1 MIFMGKLKI
10 ILFVALSL
18 VIFLLGAFSQICFS
32 ANNQVKIYFFYSSDC
47 KECLDIK
54 NNYLPRVI
62 REYSSLVEIKYFEI
76 NNPDNYRLMT
86 ELEEKYGMI
95 KNPPPTIFVED
106 KLLDGEEEIWENLEE
121 VIKLYLGTNGGK
133 WPEEKDSVDKSR
145 KEIGLDKIVEKFKY
159 LGVIT
164 VVGAGL
170 IDGINPCAFAT
181 IIIFVLYLTFTGYKR
196 REILKVGI
204 IFALAIFTAYFLIGV
219 GLLEFVQRVK
229 FLPTLSQVIT
239 LLLGIGAIILG
250 FLSLYDF
257 YKIKKGK
264 LKEITLQ
271 LPDKI
276 KERIKRAIWKKSS
289 RKHYLASA
297 FIIGFLVGILE
308 FPCTGQIY
316 FPIVLVLREMPSLR
330 IHALSY
336 LVLYN
341 LMFIIPL
348 LVVFTF
354 VFLGTTSDKLI
365 GLLEKHSGVVKILT
379 AILFFTLGALLILF
393 KFG

>member
-10 ILFVALSL
+10 ILFAALSL

-32 ANNQVKIYFFYSSDC
+32 ANNQVKIYFFYSRDC
-47 KECLDIK
+47 KECLDIE

-62 REYSSLVEIKYFEI
+62 QKYSSLVEIKYFEI
-76 NNPDNYRLMT
+76 NEPDNYRLMT
-86 ELEEKYGMI
+86 ELEEKYGII
-95 KNPPPTIFVED
+95 KNPPPTIFVGD
-106 KLLDGEEEIWENLEE
+106 KLLDGEEEIRENLEE
-121 VIKLYLGTNGGK
+121 VIKLYLDVNEGS
-133 WPEEKDSVDKSR
+133 WPEEKKSVNKSR
-145 KEIGLDKIVEKFKY
+145 KGIELDKIVEKFKY
-159 LGVIT
+159 LGMIT

-170 IDGINPCAFAT
+170 IDGINLCAFAT

-219 GLLEFVQRVK
+219 GLLEFVQRAK

-239 LLLGIGAIILG
+239 LVFAMGAITLG

-257 YKIKKGK
+257 YKIKRGK

-276 KERIKRAIWKKSS
+276 KERIKKAIWKNSS

-297 FIIGFLVGILE
+297 FIIGFFVGILE

-341 LMFIIPL
+341 LMFIVPL
-348 LVVFTF
+348 LAVFAF